1 MRGHELKQFK
11 RFRANSTMVCRALYG
26 ARELKLFCAY
36 FPMVC
41 RALYRARELKQL
53 GPNAK
58 AVKTQIAPSWGQKS
72 QGKPCM
78 ARKTRMRWYIMIE
91 GFGRG
96 VVRLTCDECFLE
108 PYPPVGFESFR
119 EAQAWARE
127 HGWHIGK
134 DADGDW
140 IHICPNCARDLGYAP
155 PDPVPGMTKTPMSEP
170 PKTTWVSYEKEK
182 W

>member
-1 MRGHELKQFK
+1 
-11 RFRANSTMVCRALYG
+11 
-26 ARELKLFCAY
+26 
-36 FPMVC
+36 
-41 RALYRARELKQL
+41 
-53 GPNAK
+53 
-58 AVKTQIAPSWGQKS
+58 
-72 QGKPCM
+72 
-78 ARKTRMRWYIMIE
+78 MIE

-96 VVRLTCDECFLE
+96 VVRITCDECFLE

-119 EAQAWARE
+119 EAQLWARE
-127 HGWHIGK
+127 HGWHVAK

-170 PKTTWVSYEKEK
+170 PKATWSSPDKEK